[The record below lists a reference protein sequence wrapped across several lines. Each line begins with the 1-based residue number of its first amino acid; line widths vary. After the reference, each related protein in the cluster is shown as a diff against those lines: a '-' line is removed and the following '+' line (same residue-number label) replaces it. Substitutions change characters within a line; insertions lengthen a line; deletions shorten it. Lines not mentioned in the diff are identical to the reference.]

1 MSPKEIKA
9 LIYLLEDSD
18 PQVSEHVFSKLISIG
33 QSVIP
38 ALEEEWQK
46 KENEEIQQ
54 KLEDIIRII
63 QFEELKCEF
72 ETWSKLENPDLLTG
86 AFLVSKY
93 FYPTIKLE
101 DIKKKIYKHK
111 QRIWLDLNYN
121 ESALEQVRTFNQI
134 FFSIQGFGAAQSDS
148 LDFKE
153 FCINHLLETKKG
165 NPLSLG
171 ILYQIIAN
179 DLDLPIYG
187 VALLKSFVLC
197 FCKSN
202 IQSTEQQEKEVLFY
216 LNPVNNGSVFSRNQI
231 VEYLDKL
238 NAPHLPKYFN
248 PTSNTQIVKVLLST
262 LIEILW
268 HLQKAESAN
277 DLKVLLDSLE
287 E

>member
-1 MSPKEIKA
+1 MNPSEIKA

-18 PQVSEHVFSKLISIG
+18 REVSEHVFNKLISIG
-33 QSVIP
+33 HSVIP

-46 KENEEIQQ
+46 KENAEIQL

-63 QFEELKCEF
+63 QFQELKNEF
-72 ETWSKLENPDLLTG
+72 ETWSKLEIPDLLTG
-86 AFLVSKY
+86 TFLVSKY
-93 FYPTIKLE
+93 FYPTLKLE
-101 DIKKKIYKHK
+101 DLKKKILKHK
-111 QRIWLDLNYN
+111 QRIWLDLSYN
-121 ESALEQVRTFNQI
+121 GTALEQVKTFNQI
-134 FFSIQGFGAAQSDS
+134 FFNIQGFGPEQAGS
-148 LDFKE
+148 LDFKD

-165 NPLSLG
+165 NPFSLG

-187 VALLKSFVLC
+187 VALLKNFILC

-202 IQSTEQQEKEVLFY
+202 IELTEQQEKEVLFY
-216 LNPVNNGSVFSRNQI
+216 INPINNGSVFSRNQI

-248 PTSNTQIVKVLLST
+248 PTTNTKIVKELLNA
-262 LIEILW
+262 LIDILS
-268 HLQKAESAN
+268 HLQKADYVS
-277 DLKVLLDSLE
+277 DLLALRDYLE